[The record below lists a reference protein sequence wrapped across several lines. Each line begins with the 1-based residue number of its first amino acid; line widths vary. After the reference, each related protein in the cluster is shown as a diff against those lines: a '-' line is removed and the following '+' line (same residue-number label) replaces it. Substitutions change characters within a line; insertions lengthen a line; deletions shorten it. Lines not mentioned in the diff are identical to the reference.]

1 MPAARRSVTLSNPR
15 GLYDPRANAYSH
27 VAVLAPGARLVMI
40 SGQGGHTPD
49 ASAEASFEEQARQVF
64 ANIRIAL
71 DSVGARVEDVARLT
85 ILIVGYS
92 KERLAAYHAAQV
104 EAFGDHHPTGTLIP
118 VAQLALP
125 GMLLEVEATAVL
137 PD

>member
-1 MPAARRSVTLSNPR
+1 VSLSTPA
-15 GLYDPRANAYSH
+15 GLYDPSANAYSH
-27 VAVLAPGARLVMI
+27 VAVTAPGARLVMI
-40 SGQGGHTPD
+40 AGQGGHTPD
-49 ASAEASFEEQARQVF
+49 GPASASFEEQARQVF
-64 ANIRIAL
+64 ANIKIAL

-85 ILIVGYS
+85 ILIVGYD

-104 EAFGDHHPTGTLIP
+104 EAFGDHHPAGTLIP

-137 PD
+137 PA